1 MATTTMTTT
10 GYLLTGAADI
20 DVTGSDPV
28 LVTERC
34 STPCRRCLRDAE
46 PGERVHLVSY
56 DPFVTDSPY
65 RGASPVYVHAEPCP
79 VYAGHAIPEQQ
90 RRRVLSVRGYDGDAM
105 MRRAEIVDGV
115 ALADALHRQFADP
128 LTAFVHVHNAGPGC
142 FAVRV
147 IRSAQPGG

>member
-1 MATTTMTTT
+1 MTTAIKT
-10 GYLLTGAADI
+10 RYLLTGVADI

-28 LVTERC
+28 VVTERH

-65 RGASPVYVHAEPCP
+65 RSASPVFVHAEPCV
-79 VYAGHAIPEQQ
+79 VYRGHAIPESQ
-90 RRRVLSVRGYDGDAM
+90 RRRLLSVRAFDGDAM
-105 MRRAEIVDGV
+105 MRDAEVVEGV
-115 ALADALHRQFADP
+115 ALADALDRRFADP
-128 LTAFVHVHNAGPGC
+128 ATAFVHVHNAGPGC

-147 IRSAQPGG
+147 DRVCQPDG